1 MIEERQAFP
10 FKGRVSFGASLPLF
24 SGLILGERVAG
35 DAQGRGR
42 EPIRM

>member
-10 FKGRVSFGASLPLF
+10 FRERVIGASLPLF
-24 SGLILGERVAG
+24 SGLILGKQVAD

>member
-10 FKGRVSFGASLPLF
+10 FRGRVIGASLPLF